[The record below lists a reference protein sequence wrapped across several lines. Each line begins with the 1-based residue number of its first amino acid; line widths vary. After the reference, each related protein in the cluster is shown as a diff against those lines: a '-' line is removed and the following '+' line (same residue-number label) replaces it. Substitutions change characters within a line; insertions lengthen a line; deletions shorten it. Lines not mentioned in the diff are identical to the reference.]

1 MHSQTTSIKEP
12 RVQTIVNVKGD
23 TLIQM
28 HLSDAKIILADVL
41 DREVLDSIIDVYK
54 QRDSINDSTIQLQV
68 KEIRLLNEKSLNQVA
83 QNDNLNK
90 IIELKNAEIAELNK
104 TIVIQKKEIKKQKFY
119 KVLTFIAAVVLPITV
134 LTLK

>member
-104 TIVIQKKEIKKQKFY
+104 TINIQKKEIKKQKFY

>member
-41 DREVLDSIIDVYK
+41 DKEVLDSIVDVYK
-54 QRDSINDSTIQLQV
+54 QRDSINDNTIQLQV

-104 TIVIQKKEIKKQKFY
+104 TINIQKKEIKKQKFY